1 MNVSEKIRRLSQNPT
16 KIGFCRVASQ
26 MDDMRRCNVKARV
39 ESVGVLI
46 RKEKRFQ
53 GPEQLKF

>member
-1 MNVSEKIRRLSQNPT
+1 MNVSEKIRRLSQNTT
-16 KIGFCRVASQ
+16 KMSFCRVASQ

-39 ESVGVLI
+39 GSVGVLI

-53 GPEQLKF
+53 GQEQLRF